1 MVVLNLRRENR
12 VLGQEDDG
20 ERLWSFPS
28 DNDDDDDDG
37 ELMPFGGFFW
47 RFFG

>member
-12 VLGQEDDG
+12 VLGQEDDD

-28 DNDDDDDDG
+28 DDDED
-37 ELMPFGGFFW
+37 ELMPFGGFF
-47 RFFG
+47 